1 MNGAFLFLGVFLGI
15 IFMMAMV
22 LIIYYKQIS
31 EGYED
36 RERYRIMQ
44 QVGLQKEEVRSSIN
58 KQVLIVFFAPL
69 VVAAVHV
76 AFDFSLVKLMLQLFG
91 LMNVQLAMW
100 CTVGSFAGF
109 ALIYALVY
117 MRTAKVYYKIVSE

>member
-1 MNGAFLFLGVFLGI
+1 M
-15 IFMMAMV
+15 
-22 LIIYYKQIS
+22 
-31 EGYED
+31 
-36 RERYRIMQ
+36 
-44 QVGLQKEEVRSSIN
+44 
-58 KQVLIVFFAPL
+58 FFAPL

-91 LMNVQLAMW
+91 LMNVANFAMW
-100 CTVGSFAGF
+100 CTVGAFAGF